1 MKTEL
6 KVTPAGVEYLKRY
19 TAKAQEAV
27 RRNKSLKR
35 GKKSS
40 KVAQTPVKLQK
51 GESVAEKLRR
61 REVVAVKFANMET
74 TKALRQLGMKPLGQ
88 VIEKPVSSR
97 FRAKEVL
104 EIVDAKTTKALR
116 QLGMKVEVLA
126 NGHACLY
133 VGANLVE
140 FELNDH
146 ETMRQIVVNLHAHF
160 MKVIEKKVS
169 RAIRA
174 NRDQG

>member
-74 TKALRQLGMKPLGQ
+74 TKALRQLGMK
-88 VIEKPVSSR
+88 
-97 FRAKEVL
+97 
-104 EIVDAKTTKALR
+104 
-116 QLGMKVEVLA
+116 VEVLA

>member
-1 MKTEL
+1 MKARTEM

-19 TAKAQEAV
+19 MAGLHAEAM
-27 RRNKSLKR
+27 KPLKTFVKE
-35 GKKSS
+35 KKSS
-40 KVAQTPVKLQK
+40 KVVQ
-51 GESVAEKLRR
+51 
-61 REVVAVKFANMET
+61 
-74 TKALRQLGMKPLGQ
+74 
-88 VIEKPVSSR
+88 SSR

-174 NRDQG
+174 NRDTIQG